1 MSNPLAEAT
10 HAAYGDHGQIQGVK
24 TSGKG
29 RRGGGKEKNQ
39 TDRLLTY
46 GFSFPKKQL
55 VASQGEVASFPPFDE
70 LPADLLLLEL
80 AFHQRSAVLV
90 HNWGENTRREG

>member
-1 MSNPLAEAT
+1 MAEVT
-10 HAAYGDHGQIQGVK
+10 HVAYGQTQGIK

-29 RRGGGKEKNQ
+29 RRGGGKEQNQ
-39 TDRLLTY
+39 MDALLTY

-55 VASQGEVASFPPFDE
+55 VASQREVASFPPFDE

-80 AFHQRSAVLV
+80 ALHQRLAILV
-90 HNWGENTRREG
+90 HDWGENTRREG